1 MLGAWRKLGSRVRI
15 RSFARTRRRL
25 SAVTSVAIADD
36 NGITDAAAFWLNHAV
51 YPAFCRVDMESNKDL
66 R

>member
-36 NGITDAAAFWLNHAV
+36 NGITDAAAFGSTMRFIRRFV
-51 YPAFCRVDMESNKDL
+51 E
-66 R
+66 